1 MDDAERRSR
10 NYDRYVAN
18 KEQMR
23 HDIFASSALEGL
35 LNTNGFNST
44 PSVIAEKAWEIADAM
59 MVERAKRI
67 NDGRS

>member
-1 MDDAERRSR
+1 MDDRARSPR
-10 NYDRYVAN
+10 SAWLQAS

-35 LNTNGFNST
+35 LTTNGFDPS
-44 PSVIAEKAWEIADAM
+44 PSVIAEKAWAIADAM

-67 NDGRS
+67 NNGRA